1 MRKDDSDSKNF
12 FRTDRFFVVSGQWH
26 FTTRE
31 GEDFGP
37 FGSRDEAEE
46 KLRDYLDTQSVMHRL
61 RDRDPSLEDTNHSDV
76 KKIAELS
83 REIQNERGNE
93 ES

>member
-1 MRKDDSDSKNF
+1 MRKDDASTKQH
-12 FRTDRFFVVSGQWH
+12 FRSDRFFVVSGQYY

-37 FGSRDEAEE
+37 FENRDEAAN
-46 KLRDYLDTQSVMHRL
+46 KLSDYLETQTVMKRL
-61 RDRDPSLEDTNHSDV
+61 RDIDPTLDDSDDCNV

-83 REIQNERGNE
+83 SDIQKERQRDG
-93 ES
+93 

>member
-1 MRKDDSDSKNF
+1 MRKDDAGTKRH
-12 FRTDRFFVVSGQWH
+12 FRSDRFFVVSGRYY

-37 FGSRDEAEE
+37 FENRDEAAS
-46 KLRDYLDTQSVMHRL
+46 KLSDYLETQTVMKRL
-61 RDRDPSLEDTNHSDV
+61 RDIDPTLNDSDDHNV

-83 REIQNERGNE
+83 SDIQKERQRDG
-93 ES
+93 